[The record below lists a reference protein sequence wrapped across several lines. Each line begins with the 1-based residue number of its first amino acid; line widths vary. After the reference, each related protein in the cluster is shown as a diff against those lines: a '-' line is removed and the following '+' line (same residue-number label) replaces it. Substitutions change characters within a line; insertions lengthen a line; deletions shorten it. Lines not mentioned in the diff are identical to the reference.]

1 MKTTKELEREIK
13 EFVFDSKDEIESLVQ
28 VNNLIRMSERLKT
41 LNDVL
46 ELIDE
51 LKEYEEVTK
60 EMDRDG
66 VSPVISKEE
75 LKQKIEGE

>member
-13 EFVFDSKDEIESLVQ
+13 EFVFDSKDETESLVQ

-51 LKEYEEVTK
+51 MYDNQNNE
-60 EMDRDG
+60 RDYDEAL
-66 VSPVISKEE
+66 EE
-75 LKQKIEGE
+75 LKQKIEGK

>member
-1 MKTTKELEREIK
+1 MKTIKELEREIR

-28 VNNLIRMSERLKT
+28 ANNLIRMSERLKT

-46 ELIDE
+46 ELIDG
-51 LKEYEEVTK
+51 LKEYGEVTK

-75 LKQKIEGE
+75 LKKLIEGK